1 MKKQFAVLGIVCLAL
16 VVAAATRTHAQNPP
30 ASPPAKASCDLGG
43 GKSITVD
50 YSSPRAKGRKIFGE
64 LVPFGKVWRAGA
76 NSATTF
82 VTTADLKVG
91 GTDVPA
97 GNYTMF
103 AVPEADK
110 WTLVISK
117 KTGEW
122 GTAYPGPS
130 EDLARIPM
138 KVAATSGPVENFTI
152 AFDKSASGCT
162 MHLDWE
168 KTTASVDIAKK

>member
-1 MKKQFAVLGIVCLAL
+1 MQKRFVVLGISCLGVA
-16 VVAAATRTHAQNPP
+16 VAVAAAARPQNPP
-30 ASPPAKASCDLGG
+30 ASPPAKASCDLG

-50 YSSPRAKGRKIFGE
+50 YSSPRAKGRKIYGE

-76 NSATTF
+76 NAATTF

-97 GNYTMF
+97 GSYTMF
-103 AVPEADK
+103 AIPEADK

-117 KTGEW
+117 ETGEW

-138 KVAATSGPVENFTI
+138 KVSATSGPVENFTI

-168 KTTASVDIAKK
+168 KTSASVDIAKK

>member
-1 MKKQFAVLGIVCLAL
+1 MQKRFVVLGMSCLA
-16 VVAAATRTHAQNPP
+16 VAVAVAAATRPQNPP

-50 YSSPRAKGRKIFGE
+50 YSSPRAKGRKIYDG
-64 LVPFGKVWRAGA
+64 LVPYGKVWRAGA
-76 NSATTF
+76 NAATTF

-97 GNYTMF
+97 GSYTMF
-103 AVPEADK
+103 AIPEADK

-138 KVAATSGPVENFTI
+138 KAGATSGPVENFTI

-168 KTTASVDIAKK
+168 KTSASVDIAKK